1 AYLTIVGPGQSA
13 SPLSSR
19 GGRTAPVARALP
31 PIAAT
36 LVAGLFALLLARS
49 YRRRPAGQKAL
60 WGVGFL
66 LFAVAAACEAAAQWH
81 GWSPLL
87 FRGYYLCGGVL
98 TVAALGAGS
107 AMLQLHPRQR
117 DLLLG
122 GLAVA
127 AIAAAVTVALAPVDG
142 RLLAATATGRPPANG
157 ALGGHAFLWAIA

>member
-66 LFAVAAACEAAAQWH
+66 LFAVAAACEAAAQRH

-107 AMLQLHPRQR
+107 ALLQLRPRGR
-117 DLLLG
+117 DVLLG
-122 GLAVA
+122 ALAVA
-127 AIAAAVTVALAPVDG
+127 VAAATLSVALAPVDVAA
-142 RLLAATATGRPPANG
+142 LAATATGAPPPNA
-157 ALGGHAFLWAIA
+157 ALGGHAFLWAT